1 MAAETRP
8 RRPWRKDIRND
19 VPVDNA
25 ETTPP
30 NEPEIAREAIAEDT
44 AANAPSERA
53 VEASAVERDKYGRSR
68 LHPRVTSFRTRSGT
82 LTDAQLQ
89 TWEETWGTI
98 GRDVSDQPID
108 AEEWFGRVAPLILE
122 IGAGTGT
129 STAAMALL
137 EPEFN
142 VMSVEV
148 YKPGLAQL
156 LHSIKRQG
164 ITNLRLLRGD
174 GVDVMEN
181 MIAPG
186 TLTGVRVFFPDPWP
200 KKRHNKRRLLQPAT
214 FSLIASRLR
223 TGGVLHVATDH
234 ADYAEAIAEA
244 SLAEPSLRTLDGVA
258 PISLDRPVTKFEGK
272 AQRAGSP
279 VTEMIWRKIDL

>member
-1 MAAETRP
+1 MWTRLCWL
-8 RRPWRKDIRND
+8 RQIRNH
-19 VPVDNA
+19 VRVDNA

-30 NEPEIAREAIAEDT
+30 NQPEDALPPAAPVAAEQHPAEPD
-44 AANAPSERA
+44 
-53 VEASAVERDKYGRSR
+53 AVERDKYGRSR

-82 LTDAQLQ
+82 LTEAQLR
-89 TWEETWGTI
+89 TWDETWSTI
-98 GRDVSDQPID
+98 GRDVADELID
-108 AEEWFGRVAPLILE
+108 AEAWFGRTAPLILE

-129 STAAMALL
+129 STAAMAKL
-137 EPEFN
+137 EPDFN

-156 LHSIKRQG
+156 LHAIRREG

-181 MIAPG
+181 MIAPES
-186 TLTGVRVFFPDPWP
+186 LTGVRVFFPDPWP

-223 TGGVLHVATDH
+223 PGGVLHVATDH

-244 SLAEPSLRTLDGVA
+244 SLEVPALRTLDGVA

-279 VTEMIWRKIDL
+279 VTEMIWRKADS

>member
-1 MAAETRP
+1 MRP
-8 RRPWRKDIRND
+8 RRPSPKDIRNH
-19 VPVDNA
+19 VHVDNA

-30 NEPEIAREAIAEDT
+30 NEPEIAPSAAEEHPAVAED
-44 AANAPSERA
+44 
-53 VEASAVERDKYGRSR
+53 AVERDKYGRSR

-82 LTDAQLQ
+82 LTDAQLR

-98 GRDVSDQPID
+98 GRDVSDELID
-108 AEEWFGRVAPLILE
+108 AEAWFGRVAPLILE

-129 STAAMALL
+129 STAAMAPL

-156 LHSIKRQG
+156 LHAIKREG

-223 TGGVLHVATDH
+223 PGGVLHVATDH

-279 VTEMIWRKIDL
+279 VTEMIWRKADS